1 MMKTFLSRVM
11 PARSMSSIAS
21 VVNANAGA
29 IAVALASTR
38 AIAPVR
44 AIDAMRASIGPVGG
58 FRGEI

>member
-29 IAVALASTR
+29 IALASTR
-38 AIAPVR
+38 AIAPLR

-58 FRGEI
+58 FRGTI